1 MDYILPMVRR
11 DRFFA
16 ALESSPLDPQVNS
29 LSNAIAMLGASFSSD
44 YAHLEEECYHRSR
57 KYLEITERHENEAN
71 FLSIDA
77 LQACVLI
84 TWYEFKGKGFARAW
98 MSLGRAI
105 RLAKMLGLHQMDRG
119 DAVTLESGFQLP
131 FPATEGQAELE
142 ERRRTFW
149 ALFIYD
155 AYASARTGSPMTLIA
170 SEVFR
175 ILPASLLLQPLS
187 HHPARTWKEGWKLTN
202 ATRSLQRCRQQNC
215 FRNQTDRH
223 QCHH

>member
-1 MDYILPMVRR
+1 MDHALPMIRC

-16 ALESSPLDPQVNS
+16 ALESSPLDPQVSS
-29 LSNAIAMLGASFSSD
+29 LSYAIAMLGASFSSD

-57 KYLEITERHENEAN
+57 RYLEITERDETESK

-105 RLAKMLGLHQMDRG
+105 RLAKMLGLHQMDRA
-119 DAVTLESGFQLP
+119 DAITPQPEFQLP
-131 FPATEGQAELE
+131 FPSTDGQAELE

-155 AYASARTGSPMTLIA
+155 AYASARTGSPMTFIA
-170 SEVFR
+170 AEVFLHR
-175 ILPASLLLQPLS
+175 FIHPPFAASLPRNATLLN
-187 HHPARTWKEGWKLTN
+187 WKEG
-202 ATRSLQRCRQQNC
+202 S
-215 FRNQTDRH
+215 
-223 QCHH
+223 

>member
-1 MDYILPMVRR
+1 MRLRCHFILTGCRHQTYFDWMDYILPMIRR
-11 DRFFA
+11 DRFYA

-71 FLSIDA
+71 ILSIDA

-119 DAVTLESGFQLP
+119 DAVMLEAGFQLP
-131 FPATEGQAELE
+131 FPTTEGQAELE

-155 AYASARTGSPMTLIA
+155 AYASARTGSPMTLTA
-170 SEVFR
+170 SEVFS
-175 ILPASLLLQPLS
+175 ILPASLLL
-187 HHPARTWKEGWKLTN
+187 
-202 ATRSLQRCRQQNC
+202 
-215 FRNQTDRH
+215 
-223 QCHH
+223 